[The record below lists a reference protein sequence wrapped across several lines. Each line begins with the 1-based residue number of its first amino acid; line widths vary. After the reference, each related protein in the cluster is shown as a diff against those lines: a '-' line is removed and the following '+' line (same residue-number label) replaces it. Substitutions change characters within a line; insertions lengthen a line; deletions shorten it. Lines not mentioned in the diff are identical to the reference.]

1 MPPSYICASS
11 YQLKWLS
18 EEDKQFLDTQ
28 PWVFAVNVFLSHWKH
43 AGFRPSVWIYG
54 DNHDMVNVE
63 HFAGE
68 LAAIRR
74 DPRLQ
79 ERPRYLFAALEQ
91 QAEAVYRVVNASG
104 LKVHL
109 YRRGDPWR
117 PHQEPATSIDGRIYH
132 YGSTLTN
139 AVNLAWIL
147 NPGEE
152 IRLLTNPY
160 GPHQLHFWNPAN
172 QSPDAWKS
180 LRPKEGIWLDVV
192 RCMWKGLSELR
203 YKHDLPIVDC
213 TTEHEEELP
222 ARALPRGKIRG

>member
-1 MPPSYICASS
+1 MPPSYVVGSS
-11 YQLKWLS
+11 YRLNLLS
-18 EEDKQFLDTQ
+18 DDDRKFLDRQ
-28 PWVFAVNVFLSHWKH
+28 PWVFAVNQFLGHYKQ

-54 DNHDMVNVE
+54 DNHNQENVE

-79 ERPRYLFAALEQ
+79 DRPRYLFAALEQ
-91 QAEAVYRVVNASG
+91 MAEAVYRVVNASG

-117 PHQEPATSIDGRIYH
+117 PHQEPATSLDGRIYH
-132 YGSTLTN
+132 CGSTLTN

-152 IRLLTNPY
+152 IRIFSNPY
-160 GPHQLHFWNPAN
+160 GPQFGHFWHQPGA
-172 QSPDAWKS
+172 QSPTDEGRYMFGEMMDA
-180 LRPKEGIWLDVV
+180 
-192 RCMWKGLSELR
+192 MWKGLSELHH
-203 YKHDLPIVDC
+203 KHGLPIVDC
-213 TTEHEEELP
+213 NDHHEEELP
-222 ARALPRGKIRG
+222 CEPLPMGSVRG